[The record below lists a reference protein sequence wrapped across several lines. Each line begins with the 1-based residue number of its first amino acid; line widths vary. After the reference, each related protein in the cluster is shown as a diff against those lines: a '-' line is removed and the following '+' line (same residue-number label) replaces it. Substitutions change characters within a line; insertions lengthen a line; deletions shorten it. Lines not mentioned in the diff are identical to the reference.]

1 MTTFDGKILKYEY
14 ILYFENITLSNR
26 NIIYPLCEE
35 LASLG
40 LKCINDVSKTDRI
53 IILSLGGEFEIYFEE
68 FENFKSTLHIK
79 SSFKQTPYSGFLK
92 ILWNLMN
99 TKFNVEY
106 SYMGCM
112 EFERFKLIND
122 RFKLR
127 FINKI
132 TLSSLLE
139 VFVHQS
145 DLEIL
150 TFEGNDCEIKK
161 GNISKDKLNNIEEA
175 WISFA
180 RTLDYDDWDIVS
192 SNFLPI
198 TLSEYRIETNRFINW
213 WGIDDNSLNLENE
226 KDIISILQVKSEWDF
241 IEYLIN
247 RQNSIEYVSVFV
259 YTD

>member
-1 MTTFDGKILKYEY
+1 
-14 ILYFENITLSNR
+14 
-26 NIIYPLCEE
+26 
-35 LASLG
+35 
-40 LKCINDVSKTDRI
+40 
-53 IILSLGGEFEIYFEE
+53 
-68 FENFKSTLHIK
+68 
-79 SSFKQTPYSGFLK
+79 
-92 ILWNLMN
+92 MN

-259 YTD
+259 NTD